1 LRQRPAELLGAATR
15 AAVPSRPASALGG
28 RSVRSPQGTSVAEGA
43 RMCRFAAYLGEP
55 VVLEDLLYQPD
66 GALVR
71 QAVDAELM
79 SLLNLGG
86 FGLAAWDRGSVDP
99 ERPLTYRV
107 PSIPN
112 FDRNLRALA
121 RKVRVSALVAHVR
134 GVIYDSDETVGLQN
148 VHPFLFEGASFALAQ
163 NGDLYDFARMRYDLL
178 EHIDPRLVRLIEG
191 TTDTEWVY
199 ALVLSRLEDPFA
211 RVSPE
216 EAARAVRDT
225 LEILRELRRRR
236 GIATQSPVN
245 LVLTDG
251 SWMLATRYAF
261 DYGWYPDDES
271 FFARE
276 REHDFTSLW
285 YALGGPFGRRTDG
298 TYGMGAGRA
307 SSAVV
312 ASEPLTKST
321 AGWIEAPEYSML
333 VLEPGRDGS
342 VAAELWELA

>member
-1 LRQRPAELLGAATR
+1 
-15 AAVPSRPASALGG
+15 V
-28 RSVRSPQGTSVAEGA
+28 VAI
-43 RMCRFAAYLGEP
+43 CRFAAYLGEP
-55 VVLEDLLYQPD
+55 VMLGDLLYEPD

-86 FGLAAWDRGSVDP
+86 FGLAAWDAASP
-99 ERPLTYRV
+99 EPAMPLTYRV

-112 FDRNLRALA
+112 FDRNLRSLA
-121 RKVRVSALVAHVR
+121 SKLRVSALVAHVR
-134 GVIYDSDETVGLQN
+134 GVVYDSSEAVGLQN
-148 VHPFLFEGASFALAQ
+148 VHPFYFGGASFALAQ
-163 NGDLYDFARMRYDLL
+163 NGDLYDFGMMRYDLVDR
-178 EHIDPRLVRLIEG
+178 IDPRLLRLIEG

-199 ALVLSRLEDPFA
+199 ALILSQLPDPFSRIGA
-211 RVSPE
+211 AD
-216 EAARAVRDT
+216 AARAVT
-225 LEILRELRRRR
+225 TALEILREARR
-236 GIATQSPVN
+236 GRGLATQSPVN

-261 DYGWYPDDES
+261 DYGWYPEDRS

-285 YALGGPFGRRTDG
+285 YSVGGPFGRRDDG
-298 TYGMGAGRA
+298 TFGMEPG
-307 SSAVV
+307 SLTSVVV

-333 VLEPGRDGS
+333 VLERGDDGT
-342 VAAELWELA
+342 ARADLWELG